1 MGQMNTIGRPIG
13 RGGATSRIYSRV
25 GHRWPSFGRRSLGRL
40 GLPGGRNVA
49 QAGGFALG
57 AARRGSS
64 AKGWGGLAVS
74 GQRLALPGRLLQA
87 ALVTWTSSRAVCH
100 GA

>member
-64 AKGWGGLAVS
+64 AKGWGGLRPKVGTA
-74 GQRLALPGRLLQA
+74 GP
-87 ALVTWTSSRAVCH
+87 TSSGGV
-100 GA
+100 GYLDE

>member
-64 AKGWGGLAVS
+64 AKGWGGLGGLRPKVGTA
-74 GQRLALPGRLLQA
+74 GP
-87 ALVTWTSSRAVCH
+87 TSSGGV
-100 GA
+100 GYLDE